1 MADAVAV
8 NVTVFLALL
17 TLGLAVLMFLV
28 SALSFSRLRGAR
40 LGAVTVAFA
49 LVAAKSGWVSWQAV
63 TLREP
68 QLVTAGLDALVLAF
82 FYLSVAKR

>member
-17 TLGLAVLMFLV
+17 TLGLALLLLAV
-28 SALSFSRLRGAR
+28 SALSWWRLRNPR
-40 LGAVTVAFA
+40 LLAVTAGFA
-49 LVAAKSGWVSWQAV
+49 LLAGKSGWTSWQAV

-68 QLVTAGLDALVLAF
+68 QMVAAGLDALILVA
-82 FYLSVAKR
+82 FYLAVAKR